1 MGVGDACGVVLV
13 GPRADLLLLEF
24 NPLEDVSAT
33 RQRLGV
39 MSRGRWYPL
48 NELNR
53 LVEEVVSS
61 YQDP

>member
-1 MGVGDACGVVLV
+1 
-13 GPRADLLLLEF
+13 
-24 NPLEDVSAT
+24 
-33 RQRLGV
+33 LGV

-48 NELNR
+48 DELNR